1 MSAGSRFPGGGAR
14 YPGMHGEAPHPDGP
28 GRPIAGA
35 RDAPDARRASAV
47 KAEYGT
53 RRPAPGRT
61 SDPDPRSPKMSTS
74 QPDASR
80 QSEDRATPDSLLHT
94 RTGGEVSP
102 EDLVLASG
110 KDLTPQNLEWARRK
124 LAEEGPAAMEK
135 ILP

>member
-1 MSAGSRFPGGGAR
+1 
-14 YPGMHGEAPHPDGP
+14 MHGEAPHPGP
-28 GRPIAGA
+28 GRPTAGA
-35 RDAPDARRASAV
+35 RGVPDARRASAV

-53 RRPAPGRT
+53 RRPAPGRI

-94 RTGGEVSP
+94 RTGTEVSP

-110 KDLTPQNLEWARRK
+110 KDLTPQNIEWARRK
-124 LAEEGPAAMEK
+124 LAEEGPSAMEK